1 MVYSYQVIK
10 FQTISFVQGIHWSQ
24 SVGDK
29 GILYKSI
36 KDPYSKLIVQSPNG
50 SKKLYHVPKDR
61 TVVVT
66 NDIIHFLG
74 ESSWILF
81 LIPKFTK
88 LNLYHQFSAKIL
100 LELNKKVFGNIITQE
115 IIGSEPSITEI
126 KINFKREYRRS
137 FRTTKNLWKTYQH

>member
-29 GILYKSI
+29 GNLYKSI
-36 KDPYSKLIVQSPNG
+36 KDPYSKLIDQSPNG

-74 ESSWILF
+74 ESS
-81 LIPKFTK
+81 
-88 LNLYHQFSAKIL
+88 
-100 LELNKKVFGNIITQE
+100 
-115 IIGSEPSITEI
+115 
-126 KINFKREYRRS
+126 
-137 FRTTKNLWKTYQH
+137 